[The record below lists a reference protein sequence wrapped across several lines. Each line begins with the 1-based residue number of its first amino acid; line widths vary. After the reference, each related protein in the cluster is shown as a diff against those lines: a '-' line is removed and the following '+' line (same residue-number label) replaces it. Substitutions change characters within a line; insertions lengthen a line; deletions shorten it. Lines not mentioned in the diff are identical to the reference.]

1 MPIGAKEGYHQIA
14 DKLRFKDKDRNL
26 IDRITVD
33 FIAKDRMIDI
43 FPFALD
49 MDRYRFLVGGKHSM
63 DMSFNYHIDVL
74 KSPVPFNFGLNVD
87 GKIGDFKYK
96 LGKTKYTDTFG
107 NPLQLEEFR
116 MSKQRKMDEVKAG
129 IMGAMRE

>member
-87 GKIGDFKYK
+87 GKIGDFK
-96 LGKTKYTDTFG
+96 
-107 NPLQLEEFR
+107 
-116 MSKQRKMDEVKAG
+116 
-129 IMGAMRE
+129 